1 MATRFYGVTL
11 SHGSMNT
18 KLTVE
23 PKYRLY
29 NPVVSR
35 QRVIPIFSFGTSGA
49 MTDISS
55 TILCFLLFVS
65 IYGTDF
71 CEEVA
76 TALTKYGEN
85 YMTLYTC
92 NPHNIIQK
100 AVRYLFT
107 LNKMDIELFPQNRFY
122 TYVKKSQTPYN
133 FKLFYNLNNEQLISN
148 ISYPTIELFQNT
160 SSEYVSISDFLPTPL
175 AENPHDVSGISQCI
189 DENYKDSDGNPTYP
203 DKSFILNRNFADF
216 KECTNQQLFLDYALY
231 DFQYGICK
239 MENIFSNISMG
250 VYGSIYEN
258 GTFANNMKLIGKI
271 KQPVALSSVLKDL
284 KNYTDSYGEYE
295 CAGLFTFFCKNPDE
309 INVTA
314 SSFLDLPAENF
325 ESEGLTPRSASEDF
339 ILQQE
344 RTEKEQRKRNKDLVQ
359 RARTKRKNK

>member
-1 MATRFYGVTL
+1 MTTRFYGVTV

-18 KLTVE
+18 KLTVD

-29 NPVVSR
+29 NPVISR
-35 QRVIPIFSFGTSGA
+35 TRLIPIFSFGTSGA
-49 MTDISS
+49 MTSISS

-92 NPHNIIQK
+92 NPNNIIQK
-100 AVRYLFT
+100 AVRYLFS
-107 LNKMDIELFPQNRFY
+107 LNKLDIEVCPQNRFY
-122 TYVKKSQTPYN
+122 TYVKKSQSPYN
-133 FKLFYNLNNEQLISN
+133 FQLSYNLNNEQLISN
-148 ISYPTIELFQNT
+148 ISYPTIELIQNS
-160 SSEYVSISDFLPTPL
+160 SSEYVSISDFLPTPV
-175 AENPHDVSGISQCI
+175 AENPRDVSSISQCI
-189 DENYKDSDGNPTYP
+189 DENYKDCNGNPTYP

-216 KECTNQQLFLDYALY
+216 RESTNQQLFLDYALY
-231 DFQYGICK
+231 DFYYGICK
-239 MENIFSNISMG
+239 MENIFSHVSMG

-271 KQPVALSSVLKDL
+271 KRPVPLSSVLDNL
-284 KNYTDSYGEYE
+284 KNYTDPYGQYE

-309 INVTA
+309 INVTT
-314 SSFLDLPAENF
+314 SSFIDLPAENF
-325 ESEGLTPRSASEDF
+325 ESEGLAPRSASEEF
-339 ILQQE
+339 MLQHE
-344 RTEKEQRKRNKDLVQ
+344 RTEKEQLERNKSLVQ
-359 RARTKRKNK
+359 RARAKKKNK